1 MSTTFVTGKNST
13 LSIATAGSGTLT
25 YTPIDQVKT
34 TNYTGTKLDTDDI
47 TNMSSPGA
55 FREYAPTLND
65 AGQLAVSGVFDPADP
80 GQLMFSAA
88 FNAQTLISVK
98 HQYAPAQGQTTGF
111 LRTFSGYVVENTLD
125 LQFDKTSTFNATI
138 KITGPI
144 TDTPGS

>member
-1 MSTTFVTGKNST
+1 MSTAFVTGKGST

-25 YTPIDQVKT
+25 YTEVKQIKT
-34 TNYTGTKLDTDDI
+34 TQYSGTKMDTEDI
-47 TNMSSPGA
+47 TNMDSPGA

-65 AGQLAVSGVFDPADP
+65 GGQLAVSGVFDPADP

-98 HQYAPAQGQTTGF
+98 HQFAPASGQTVGF
-111 LRTFSGYVVENTLD
+111 LRTFVGYVTENTLD
-125 LQFDKTSTFNATI
+125 LQFDKSSTFNGTL
-138 KITGPI
+138 KITGQI

>member
-1 MSTTFVTGKNST
+1 MSTAFVTGKSST
-13 LSIATAGSGTLT
+13 LSIATSGTGTPT
-25 YTPIDQVKT
+25 YTVVNQIKT
-34 TNYTGTKLDTDDI
+34 TNYSGTKLDTDDI
-47 TNMSSPGA
+47 TNMTSPGA

-65 AGQLAVSGVFDPADP
+65 AGQLAISGVFDPADP

-98 HQYAPAQGQTTGF
+98 HQFPVAQGQTTGF
-111 LRTFSGYVVENTLD
+111 LRTFVGYVTENTLD
-125 LQFDKTSTFNATI
+125 LQFDKASTFNATI